1 MRHLIQDKILIR
13 KPNLAS
19 FPVVGDALFFY
30 LDDST
35 KLFYYWNGTN
45 YISLSSVSPSNNTD
59 YNNNFLLM
67 GG

>member
-1 MRHLIQDKILIR
+1 MRHLIQDKIIIR
-13 KPNLAS
+13 KPTLAG
-19 FPVVGDALFFY
+19 FPTIGSPLFFY

-35 KLFYYWNGTN
+35 KIFYYWNGTN
-45 YISLSSVSPSNNTD
+45 YVSLSSVTPVNNTD